1 MTALPV
7 RSSIE
12 EDTLESAVIEELAT
26 FGEDFLAQLVDQFL
40 RETDVLLGE
49 LRTARETGD
58 HAAAGRIAHSLKGSS
73 SQIGGRR
80 LALSCNELEANATS
94 PEGLSE
100 REDDLH
106 DVEKSYDELRR
117 ALTRRC
123 VS

>member
-1 MTALPV
+1 MPLRGST
-7 RSSIE
+7 E

-40 RETDVLLGE
+40 RETDLLLAE
-49 LRTARETGD
+49 LRTAREIGD
-58 HAAAGRIAHSLKGSS
+58 HVAVGSIAHSIKGSS
-73 SQIGGRR
+73 SQLGGRR
-80 LALSCNELEANATS
+80 LALSCDELEEKATS
-94 PEGLSE
+94 PEGVST

-106 DVEKSYDELRR
+106 DVEKSYEELRR